1 MSLLHVGGVDVTL
14 VDLLLVLL
22 GVTLLPGLWRMALG
36 PSDVDRA
43 LAADHVFFVFVAAV
57 GLLAVRLELPALLDV
72 VVVATLIGFLATVTL
87 ARLVDRGE
95 P

>member
-1 MSLLHVGGVDVTL
+1 MTLMDLTL
-14 VDLLLVLL
+14 VDVLLALL
-22 GVTLLPGLWRMALG
+22 GVAVLPGLWRLATG

-57 GLLAVRLELPALLDV
+57 GLLALRLDVPALLDV
-72 VVVATLIGFLATVTL
+72 VVVATLVGFLATVTL

>member
-1 MSLLHVGGVDVTL
+1 MTL
-14 VDLLLVLL
+14 IDVLL
-22 GVTLLPGLWRMALG
+22 GLLGVALLPGLWRIATG

-57 GLLAVRLELPALLDV
+57 GLLAVRMDAPALFDI